1 MCRRV
6 GNIVTDVNN
15 HRDTAML
22 ECRRVG
28 HIVTDVNNHR
38 DTAML
43 ECRPVCSIIQLWE
56 IRSRFLSTPVRMSWS
71 DMSPIPTDVLRSSV

>member
-1 MCRRV
+1 MLECRRV

-38 DTAML
+38 DTQ
-43 ECRPVCSIIQLWE
+43 C
-56 IRSRFLSTPVRMSWS
+56 
-71 DMSPIPTDVLRSSV
+71 

>member
-1 MCRRV
+1 M
-6 GNIVTDVNN
+6 N

-22 ECRRVG
+22 MCRRVG

-43 ECRPVCSIIQLWE
+43 MCRRVGHI
-56 IRSRFLSTPVRMSWS
+56 V
-71 DMSPIPTDVLRSSV
+71 TDVNNHRDTAMLDVSPCRSHCH

>member
-1 MCRRV
+1 
-6 GNIVTDVNN
+6 
-15 HRDTAML
+15 ML

-43 ECRPVCSIIQLWE
+43 TCRRV
-56 IRSRFLSTPVRMSWS
+56 
-71 DMSPIPTDVLRSSV
+71 TDVNNHRDTAMLMCRRVGHIVTDVNNHRDTAMRMCRRVILTLPCHVTYKPSYY